1 MTTGRKIV
9 LIGPMGAGKTSL
21 GKRLAARLRW
31 DFVDTDHALCARTGV
46 DIPTIF
52 AQEGEAGFRKREHA
66 TLAAELAD
74 PRERVVACGGGIVI
88 NADNRRLIAGQFLV
102 VFIDVS
108 VHRQILRIGRDR
120 NRPLVQNTDNLQ
132 AKLEQLRDERL
143 GLYEGLADIRIDT
156 DNNHF
161 TNSCTKWK
169 AVCATNAEPAA
180 FSPPNKK
187 APRRALFYIRPI
199 YSTMTLPRMTA

>member
-120 NRPLVQNTDNLQ
+120 NRPMVQNTDNLQ

-161 TNSCTKWK
+161 TNSFKQLLHE
-169 AVCATNAEPAA
+169 VE
-180 FSPPNKK
+180 S
-187 APRRALFYIRPI
+187 RLRHER
-199 YSTMTLPRMTA
+199 